1 MAAQRLPLLPEVERL
16 SGSVIRLLAGNPGKY
31 TLQGTNT
38 YLVGRGARRLL
49 IDTGEGRP
57 SWSAALKALL
67 AAEKATVEK
76 ALLTHWHRDH
86 VGGVG
91 DLLKMCPE
99 VQVYKHDG
107 NEGQLAIE
115 DGQVF
120 KVQGATLRAVHTPGH
135 TQDHMA
141 FVLEEE
147 NALFTGDNVLG
158 HGTAVFE
165 DLVVYIS
172 TLERMRKLGV
182 GRGYPG
188 HGAVIEDCGAKITE
202 YIDHRRQREEE
213 VFQVLK
219 AGGLDSNKAEGTAAT
234 TQGKKPRAMAPI
246 DLVEVIYPDLAEELR
261 LSASHGVI
269 QVLLKLE
276 REGKVMQERESGKWM
291 VGGGKPAL

>member
-1 MAAQRLPLLPEVERL
+1 MAAQRLQLPEVERL

-38 YLVGRGARRLL
+38 YLVGRGAQRLL

-67 AAEKATVEK
+67 VAEKATVK
-76 ALLTHWHRDH
+76 QALLTHWHRDH
-86 VGGVG
+86 VGGVR

-99 VQVYKHDG
+99 VQVYKH
-107 NEGQLAIE
+107 EGEQGELGIE

-120 KVQGATLRAVHTPGH
+120 KVPGATLRAIYTPGH
-135 TQDHMA
+135 TTDHMA
-141 FVLEEE
+141 FLLEEE
-147 NALFTGDNVLG
+147 NTLFTGDNVLG

-165 DLVVYIS
+165 DLVVYMS
-172 TLERMRKLGV
+172 TLESMRTLGA

-188 HGAVIEDCGAKITE
+188 HGAVIEDCRAKITE

-213 VFQVLK
+213 VFRVLK
-219 AGGLDSNKAEGTAAT
+219 MGGLDSDKAKATATAT
-234 TQGKKPRAMAPI
+234 AQGKARALSPI
-246 DLVEVIYPDLAEELR
+246 DLVGVIYPDLAEELHM
-261 LSASHGVI
+261 SAAHGVI

-276 REGKVMQERESGKWM
+276 GEGKVVQDGESGRWM
-291 VGGGKPAL
+291 ISGGKAAL